1 MYQNGV
7 NVLHPVFLFCPHQR
21 YRLLLIFLSH
31 EHSMTQQGMFLES
44 TQLDLLHA
52 IRRWELD
59 SDPTHLLI
67 AEATLSDLLARDS
80 LFKQWLLKPG
90 YPIAK
95 PGSLRPICNSLAECL
110 LNLPESLAPG
120 LAQCMHQAI
129 QNRQLRHSFAAE
141 IAKAKRE
148 MLYHLAY
155 GLSHEINNPLA
166 NISTRA
172 QLLMPLAKTE
182 KEKQLLGHIVDQSQR
197 AFEMLGDLM
206 QCAKTPKVQLE
217 WFDGAQLLKTIVES
231 FIQSGMYT
239 VEWIIREPQESI
251 LIHSDRDLVVTIL
264 EILIQNSLE
273 AIGSQGT
280 IIASL
285 SSSGAHCEF
294 TVQDTGNGLS
304 VDARRHAMNPFYSGR
319 DAGRGIGLG
328 LCKAN
333 HFAESLGG
341 ELRLEG
347 QTNAGC
353 LANLKLP
360 TSPPQRRDK

>member
-1 MYQNGV
+1 MA
-7 NVLHPVFLFCPHQR
+7 QR
-21 YRLLLIFLSH
+21 
-31 EHSMTQQGMFLES
+31 GMFLES

-52 IRRWELD
+52 IRRWELTT
-59 SDPTHLLI
+59 DPNQPLLS
-67 AEATLSDLLARDS
+67 TARLNEFIERDPH
-80 LFKQWLLKPG
+80 FRQWVLQPDFSNFD
-90 YPIAK
+90 PE
-95 PGSLRPICNSLAECL
+95 SLAATCDRL
-110 LNLPESLAPG
+110 LENLLRLPDSLAPG
-120 LAQCMHQAI
+120 LSQSMHQAI
-129 QNRQLRHSFAAE
+129 QNRLLRQRFAEE

-182 KEKQLLGHIVDQSQR
+182 KEKQLLGNIVDQSQR

-217 WFDGAQLLKTIVES
+217 WFDGDQVLKMIVES
-231 FIQSGMYT
+231 FVQSGLHN
-239 VEWIIREPQESI
+239 VEWIVREPHDSI
-251 LIHSDRDLVVTIL
+251 LIYSDRELVVTIL

-273 AIGSQGT
+273 AISSQGT
-280 IIASL
+280 IIAGL
-285 SSSGAHCEF
+285 SSSGTHSEF
-294 TVQDTGNGLS
+294 TIQDTGNGLS
-304 VDARRHAMNPFYSGR
+304 VETRRHAMDPFYSGR

-333 HFAESLGG
+333 HFAQCLGG
-341 ELRLEG
+341 ELRLVG

-353 LANLKLP
+353 LAKLKLP
-360 TSPPQRRDK
+360 ISPPQGRGK

>member
-1 MYQNGV
+1 MA
-7 NVLHPVFLFCPHQR
+7 QR
-21 YRLLLIFLSH
+21 
-31 EHSMTQQGMFLES
+31 GMFLES

-52 IRRWELD
+52 IRRWELTTNQNQPLLSVVRLNEFMD
-59 SDPTHLLI
+59 RDPHF
-67 AEATLSDLLARDS
+67 R
-80 LFKQWLLKPG
+80 QWLLKPDV
-90 YPIAK
+90 
-95 PGSLRPICNSLAECL
+95 SICDSETLTTICDRLHKDL
-110 LNLPESLAPG
+110 LHLPDSLAPG
-120 LAQCMHQAI
+120 LAQSMHQAI
-129 QNRQLRHSFAAE
+129 QNRLLRQRFANE
-141 IAKAKRE
+141 IANAKRE

-172 QLLMPLAKTE
+172 QLLMPLAKTD
-182 KEKQLLGHIVDQSQR
+182 KEKQLLGNIVDQSQR

-217 WFDGAQLLKTIVES
+217 WFDGDQLLKMIVQS
-231 FIQSGMYT
+231 FVQSGMHN
-239 VEWIIREPQESI
+239 VEWIVREPHESI
-251 LIHSDRDLVVTIL
+251 LIHSDRELVVTIL

-280 IIASL
+280 IIASV
-285 SSSGAHCEF
+285 SCSEGHYEF

-304 VDARRHAMNPFYSGR
+304 VETRRHAMDPFYSGR

-333 HFAESLGG
+333 HFAECLGG

-347 QTNAGC
+347 QSNAGC
-353 LANLKLP
+353 LAKLKLP
-360 TSPPQRRDK
+360 ISPPQ